1 MIKKVTIIAFGKVKE
16 KYIREGIAE
25 YLKRLTPF
33 AKVEIIEL
41 KDEGPK
47 KEAEKI
53 KALNHDNIFLLDEKG
68 SELTSHDLAKE
79 FKKLDGE
86 ITFVIGGAEGIDD
99 SIKKDFN
106 KISLSKMTFVHEM
119 CRLFLVEQ
127 VYRSYMINNNRKY
140 HK

>member
-1 MIKKVTIIAFGKVKE
+1 MIKKVTIIAFGKIKE
-16 KYIREGIAE
+16 KYIREGISE

-33 AKVEIIEL
+33 AKIEVIEL

-53 KALNHDNIFLLDEKG
+53 KALNNKNIFLLDEKG
-68 SELTSHDLAKE
+68 DELTSKELATE

-86 ITFVIGGAEGIDD
+86 ITFVIGGAKGIDD
-99 SIKKDFN
+99 SIKKDFK

-127 VYRSYMINNNRKY
+127 IYRTYMINSNRKY